1 VTLPHLHVVTDGEVL
16 ARAEFTD
23 RLAAIATLGSRVAV
37 HLRDRDADART
48 FWQIVDRAAPVVRE
62 HGAMLVVNAR
72 PDIGA
77 MVRADAVQLG
87 AADLS
92 VGDARRVAPL
102 SLLGRSVHEVGEG
115 RAAVA
120 DGADFLLVGNVHP
133 TPSHPGRPGIGLARL
148 SEFVGL
154 GRPVIAIG
162 GVTPDIAALADAIGA
177 WGVAAIRSVW
187 DARDPVIA
195 AEALLAPW
203 ERAA

>member
-1 VTLPHLHVVTDGEVL
+1 LHVVTDGEVL
-16 ARAEFTD
+16 ARAEFMD

-92 VGDARRVAPL
+92 IGDARRVAPH

-162 GVTPDIAALADAIGA
+162 GVTPDVAESVQAIGA

-187 DARDPVIA
+187 DAPDPVMA